1 MSSSVGLPPTEVHA
15 TEMFFL
21 DGSAQPAV
29 AGFALNA
36 IFHLI
41 LSPEVVLFSFE
52 MSSEAM
58 VIAVT
63 LRENSGLDSC

>member
-1 MSSSVGLPPTEVHA
+1 
-15 TEMFFL
+15 MFFL